1 MQTTDY
7 QLAKGAANAAI
18 EIAHTR
24 TDRRQLS
31 DPTDRSD
38 TFVTSR
44 CNSGLLKFAAHSP

>member
-1 MQTTDY
+1 MTDY

-18 EIAHTR
+18 EIASR
-24 TDRRQLS
+24 TDRSQRS